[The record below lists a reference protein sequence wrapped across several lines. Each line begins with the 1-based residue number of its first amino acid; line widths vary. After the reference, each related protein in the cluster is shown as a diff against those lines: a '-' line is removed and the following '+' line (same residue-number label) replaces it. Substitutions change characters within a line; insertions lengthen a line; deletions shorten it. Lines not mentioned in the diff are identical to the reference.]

1 MSRCN
6 KCGVDILDNTCE
18 CPLCHSV
25 LDVGHASVAG
35 NEKNAADAVDITY
48 SSMYPN
54 AAVSV
59 RRFRFAERLV
69 LFTSVVA
76 MMGLMLANIIGR
88 PFVAWTVIIGL
99 ILVYVNTALR
109 MAITGRVGYQSKT
122 LWLTFIAVAILIGID
137 ALTGFRGWSLNA
149 VLPSAILLLSLIT
162 FILLFV
168 NIRNWQSYI
177 PLEIFL
183 VVVSVFMLI
192 LSLFSVITYPNIVY
206 IALAV
211 SVLLLSG
218 TLILGGD
225 RAKRELFRRFHI

>member
-1 MSRCN
+1 M
-6 KCGVDILDNTCE
+6 
-18 CPLCHSV
+18 CHSV
-25 LDVGHASVAG
+25 LGANNMSVTGIATDTAKSRG
-35 NEKNAADAVDITY
+35 MDKTEEVDITY
-48 SSMYPN
+48 KNMYPDVS
-54 AAVSV
+54 VSV
-59 RRFRFAERLV
+59 RKFRFVERLV
-69 LFTSVVA
+69 LFISVVA
-76 MMGLMLANIIGR
+76 MMGLILANVIGR

-122 LWLTFIAVAILIGID
+122 IWLTFIAVAILIGID

-149 VLPSAILLLSLIT
+149 VLPSAILLLSLVT

-183 VVVSVFMLI
+183 VVMSVFMLI
-192 LSLFSVITYPNIVY
+192 LSLAEVITYPNIVY
-206 IALAV
+206 IALVV

-218 TLILGGD
+218 TVILGGD